1 MDGVMRE
8 DGVGGVAGSAGGA
21 ARRRGL
27 PLSLVILRY
36 FAYVLAATLAVAV
49 AAFVAFA
56 VILNMGVAYPAN
68 EGDRAL
74 EETSARL
81 AQLASDDPAALD
93 AAIPSCYW
101 WTTFAPDGTRL
112 GGDAPDG
119 KASLSREAAFGGLSV
134 EYGVLSTARY
144 EPVELADGTTCV
156 LAYEYLP
163 QFVSKEL
170 RDSLPNPQN
179 VVVAAA
185 VVLFVAALAGIVTRA
200 ARVIARKMNPLTEA
214 ARRIEGHDLDFSVER
229 SGVREIDDVL
239 GAMDEMRSSLKE
251 SLEDQWRS
259 DQERR
264 EQMAA
269 LAHDLKTPL
278 TVVRGNLDVLL
289 ESELPDEERA
299 CATDAAAGAARMSDY
314 VRELIDVSRGGAA
327 VFSPTEAD
335 VRAFFARVHSQAEA
349 LAAAE
354 DVRLTWGED
363 AQLPETLQMDE
374 ALFERAVLNVVANAV
389 EHAPAGSLVEVA
401 VRADESGSV
410 VVEVSDEGPGFSPES
425 LRRACEPFYQ
435 GDPAR
440 ATQGHSGLG
449 LHTAARAATLHGG
462 ILHLTN
468 RDPAGARVTLQI
480 PRLSLPTS

>member
-1 MDGVMRE
+1 
-8 DGVGGVAGSAGGA
+8 
-21 ARRRGL
+21 
-27 PLSLVILRY
+27 
-36 FAYVLAATLAVAV
+36 
-49 AAFVAFA
+49 
-56 VILNMGVAYPAN
+56 
-68 EGDRAL
+68 
-74 EETSARL
+74 
-81 AQLASDDPAALD
+81 
-93 AAIPSCYW
+93 
-101 WTTFAPDGTRL
+101 
-112 GGDAPDG
+112 
-119 KASLSREAAFGGLSV
+119 
-134 EYGVLSTARY
+134 
-144 EPVELADGTTCV
+144 
-156 LAYEYLP
+156 
-163 QFVSKEL
+163 
-170 RDSLPNPQN
+170 
-179 VVVAAA
+179 
-185 VVLFVAALAGIVTRA
+185 
-200 ARVIARKMNPLTEA
+200 
-214 ARRIEGHDLDFSVER
+214 
-229 SGVREIDDVL
+229 
-239 GAMDEMRSSLKE
+239 
-251 SLEDQWRS
+251 
-259 DQERR
+259 
-264 EQMAA
+264 
-269 LAHDLKTPL
+269 
-278 TVVRGNLDVLL
+278 
-289 ESELPDEERA
+289 
-299 CATDAAAGAARMSDY
+299 MSDY